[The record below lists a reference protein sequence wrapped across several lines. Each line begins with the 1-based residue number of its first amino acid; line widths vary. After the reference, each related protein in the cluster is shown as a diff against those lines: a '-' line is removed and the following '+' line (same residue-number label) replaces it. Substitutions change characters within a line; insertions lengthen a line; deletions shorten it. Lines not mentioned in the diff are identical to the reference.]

1 MCDRHKPVNGFWSG
15 VGFAIVMLA
24 ILFVCL
30 IKTGV
35 LDAKAHTP
43 VPASKRFS
51 QTTVG
56 VSGTKVQVL
65 VDNVTGVACYRNSE
79 NYFNQWS
86 CATIAPSKK

>member
-51 QTTVG
+51 KTTVKVG
-56 VSGTKVQVL
+56 DTKTQVL
-65 VDNVTGVACYRNSE
+65 IDNTTGIACYRNAESY
-79 NYFNQWS
+79 NIPWS